1 MEKRR
6 RDLLDT
12 QNPMINYTIYLVLKR
27 ALKIKVSSINLYLL
41 FILLFLMQSAELEI
55 NRIRKDFPI
64 LTRKINGKPFVYFD
78 NAATTQKP
86 LSVINKISD
95 FYSFYNS
102 NIHRAVYDVAQ
113 EATDAYELTRNK
125 VANFIKA
132 RSPDEIIFTRNAT
145 EAINLVAYSWGRKN
159 IRNEDVIILSEQE
172 HHSNI
177 VPWQI
182 LAKEKNAVIKYLKIN
197 ETGNIDLNELELYLC
212 NNSNIK
218 LVSLCHMSNA
228 LGNIVPIQEIID
240 MAHQHDIPI
249 LVDGAQSV
257 PHIKTDVTH
266 LDCDFLAFSA
276 HKMLGPTGVGI
287 LYTKEKILKDMNPF
301 ISGGDMIKEVHKEN
315 TSFNDLPYRFEA
327 GTPNIADV
335 IGFSAALDYLN
346 EIGMENIRSHEIDL
360 TKYALKRMSELKQI
374 KLYGDTNILNRGGII
389 SFNLG
394 DIHPHDLATILNNY
408 GIAIRSGH
416 HCAQVL
422 MEKLD
427 ISATS
432 RASFYIYNTKE
443 EINIFINA
451 LGEAI
456 KLFRL

>member
-1 MEKRR
+1 
-6 RDLLDT
+6 
-12 QNPMINYTIYLVLKR
+12 
-27 ALKIKVSSINLYLL
+27 
-41 FILLFLMQSAELEI
+41 MQSAELEI
-55 NRIRKDFPI
+55 NKIRKDFPI
-64 LTRKINGKPFVYFD
+64 LTRKINGKPFVYLD

-86 LSVINKISD
+86 LSVINKISEY
-95 FYSFYNS
+95 YSFYNS
-102 NIHRAVYDVAQ
+102 NIHRAVYDTA
-113 EATDAYELTRNK
+113 EESTDAYELTRSK
-125 VANFIKA
+125 ICNFINA
-132 RSPDEIIFTRNAT
+132 RSTDEIIFTRNAT

-159 IRNEDVIILSEQE
+159 IKNGDIIILSEQE

-197 ETGNIDLNELELYLC
+197 ETGNINLNEIEFYL
-212 NNSNIK
+212 NNNNNNVK
-218 LVSLCHMSNA
+218 LISLCHMSNA
-228 LGNIVPIQEIID
+228 LGNIIPIDQIID
-240 MAHQHDIPI
+240 MAHEYGIPI

-257 PHIKTDVTH
+257 PHIKTDVTD
-266 LDCDFLAFSA
+266 LDCDFLVFSA

-287 LYTKEKILKDMNPF
+287 LYTKKNILEEMDPF

-315 TSFNDLPYRFEA
+315 TLFNDLPYRFEA

-374 KLYGDTNILNRGGII
+374 KLYGDTNIHNRGGII

-456 KLFRL
+456 KLFQL

>member
-1 MEKRR
+1 
-6 RDLLDT
+6 
-12 QNPMINYTIYLVLKR
+12 
-27 ALKIKVSSINLYLL
+27 
-41 FILLFLMQSAELEI
+41 MQTAELEI
-55 NRIRKDFPI
+55 NKIRKDFPI
-64 LTRKINGKPFVYFD
+64 LTRKINGKPFIYLD

-95 FYSFYNS
+95 YYSFYNS
-102 NIHRAVYDVAQ
+102 NIHRAVYDIA
-113 EATDAYELTRNK
+113 EESTDAYELTREK
-125 VANFIKA
+125 VCKFINA
-132 RSPDEIIFTRNAT
+132 GSTDEIIFTRNAT

-159 IRNEDVIILSEQE
+159 IKKGDVIILSEQE

-182 LAKEKNAVIKYLKIN
+182 LAKEKNAEIKFLKIN
-197 ETGNIDLNELELYLC
+197 ETGNLDLNELEFDLK
-212 NNSNIK
+212 NNNNIK
-218 LVSLCHMSNA
+218 LISLCHMSNA
-228 LGNIVPIQEIID
+228 LGNIIPIDQIID
-240 MAHQHDIPI
+240 MVHGYGIPI

-257 PHIKTDVTH
+257 PHIKTDVTS

-287 LYTKEKILKDMNPF
+287 LYTKKNILEEMDPF
-301 ISGGDMIKEVHKEN
+301 ICGGDMIKEVHKEN
-315 TSFNDLPYRFEA
+315 TYFNDLPYKFEA

-346 EIGMENIRSHEIDL
+346 EIGMDSIRSHEIDL
-360 TKYALKRMSELKQI
+360 THYALKRMSELKQI
-374 KLYGDTNILNRGGII
+374 KLYGDTNIHNRGGII

-394 DIHPHDLATILNNY
+394 DIHPHDLATILNNH

-427 ISATS
+427 VSATS

-443 EINIFINA
+443 EINIFINV

-456 KLFRL
+456 KLFQL

>member
-1 MEKRR
+1 
-6 RDLLDT
+6 
-12 QNPMINYTIYLVLKR
+12 
-27 ALKIKVSSINLYLL
+27 
-41 FILLFLMQSAELEI
+41 MQSAELEI
-55 NRIRKDFPI
+55 NKIRKDFPI
-64 LTRKINGKPFVYFD
+64 LTRKINGKPFVYLD

-86 LSVINKISD
+86 LSVINKISEY
-95 FYSFYNS
+95 YSFYNS
-102 NIHRAVYDVAQ
+102 NIHRAVYDIAE
-113 EATDAYELTRNK
+113 EATDAYELTRSK
-125 VANFIKA
+125 VGHFINA
-132 RSPDEIIFTRNAT
+132 RSTDEIIFTRNAT

-159 IRNEDVIILSEQE
+159 IKNGDIIILSEQE

-197 ETGNIDLNELELYLC
+197 ETGNLNLNELEFYL
-212 NNSNIK
+212 NNNNNNNNVK
-218 LVSLCHMSNA
+218 LISLCHMSNA
-228 LGNIVPIQEIID
+228 LGNIIPLDQIID
-240 MAHQHDIPI
+240 MAHEYGIPI

-257 PHIKTDVTH
+257 PHIKTDVTD
-266 LDCDFLAFSA
+266 LDCDFLVFSA

-287 LYTKEKILKDMNPF
+287 LYTKKNILEEMDPF

-315 TSFNDLPYRFEA
+315 TLFNDLPYRFEA

-346 EIGMENIRSHEIDL
+346 EIGMENIRRHEIDL

-374 KLYGDTNILNRGGII
+374 KLYGDTNIHNRGGII

-456 KLFRL
+456 KLFQL

>member
-1 MEKRR
+1 
-6 RDLLDT
+6 
-12 QNPMINYTIYLVLKR
+12 
-27 ALKIKVSSINLYLL
+27 
-41 FILLFLMQSAELEI
+41 MQSAELEI
-55 NRIRKDFPI
+55 NKIRKDFPI
-64 LTRKINGKPFVYFD
+64 LTRKINGKPFIYLD

-95 FYSFYNS
+95 YYSLYNS
-102 NIHRAVYDVAQ
+102 NIHRAVYDIAE
-113 EATDAYELTRNK
+113 EATDAYELTRKK
-125 VANFIKA
+125 VRKFINA
-132 RSPDEIIFTRNAT
+132 SSTDEIIFTRNAT

-159 IRNEDVIILSEQE
+159 IKNGDVIILSEQE

-182 LAKEKNAVIKYLKIN
+182 LAKEKNAEIKFLKIN
-197 ETGNIDLNELELYLC
+197 ETGNLNLNELEFYL
-212 NNSNIK
+212 NNNNIK
-218 LVSLCHMSNA
+218 LISLCHMSNA
-228 LGNIVPIQEIID
+228 LGNIVPIDQIID
-240 MAHQHDIPI
+240 MAHRYNIPI
-249 LVDGAQSV
+249 FVDGAQSV
-257 PHIKTDVTH
+257 PHIKTDVTS

-287 LYTKEKILKDMNPF
+287 LYTKKKILEEMDPF
-301 ISGGDMIKEVHKEN
+301 ICGGDMIKEVHKEN

-346 EIGMENIRSHEIDL
+346 EIGMDNIRSHEIDL
-360 TKYALKRMSELKQI
+360 TKYALERMSELKQI
-374 KLYGDTNILNRGGII
+374 KLYGDTDMRNRGGII

-394 DIHPHDLATILNNY
+394 DIHPHDLATILNNH

-416 HCAQVL
+416 HCAQIL

-427 ISATS
+427 VSATS
-432 RASFYIYNTKE
+432 RASFYMYNTKE

-456 KLFRL
+456 KLFQL

>member
-1 MEKRR
+1 
-6 RDLLDT
+6 
-12 QNPMINYTIYLVLKR
+12 
-27 ALKIKVSSINLYLL
+27 
-41 FILLFLMQSAELEI
+41 MQSAELEI
-55 NRIRKDFPI
+55 NKIRKDFPI
-64 LTRKINGKPFVYFD
+64 LTRKFNGKPFIYLD

-95 FYSFYNS
+95 YYSSYNS
-102 NIHRAVYDVAQ
+102 NIHRAVYDVAE
-113 EATDAYELTRNK
+113 EATNAYELTREK
-125 VANFIKA
+125 VCRFINA
-132 RSPDEIIFTRNAT
+132 TSTEEIIFTRNAT

-159 IRNEDVIILSEQE
+159 IKKGDIIILSEQE

-182 LAKEKNAVIKYLKIN
+182 LAKEKNAEIKFLKIN
-197 ETGNIDLNELELYLC
+197 ETGNLNLDELEFYL
-212 NNSNIK
+212 NNNNNIK
-218 LVSLCHMSNA
+218 FISLCHMSNA
-228 LGNIVPIQEIID
+228 LGNIVPIEQIID
-240 MAHQHDIPI
+240 MVHGYGLPI

-257 PHIKTDVTH
+257 PHIKTDVTS

-287 LYTKEKILKDMNPF
+287 LYTKKNILEEMDPF
-301 ISGGDMIKEVHKEN
+301 ICGGDMIKEVHKEN

-335 IGFSAALDYLN
+335 IGFSAAIDYLN
-346 EIGMENIRSHEIDL
+346 EIGMDNIRNHEIDI

-374 KLYGDTNILNRGGII
+374 KLYGDTDICNRGGIV

-394 DIHPHDLATILNNY
+394 DIHPHDLATILNDH

-416 HCAQVL
+416 HCAQIL

-427 ISATS
+427 VSATS

-456 KLFRL
+456 KLFQL

>member
-1 MEKRR
+1 
-6 RDLLDT
+6 
-12 QNPMINYTIYLVLKR
+12 
-27 ALKIKVSSINLYLL
+27 
-41 FILLFLMQSAELEI
+41 MQSAELEI
-55 NRIRKDFPI
+55 NKIRKDFPI
-64 LTRKINGKPFVYFD
+64 LTRKINGKPFVYLD

-86 LSVINKISD
+86 LSVINKISEY
-95 FYSFYNS
+95 YSFYNS
-102 NIHRAVYDVAQ
+102 NIHRAVYDIA
-113 EATDAYELTRNK
+113 EESTAAYELTRSK
-125 VANFIKA
+125 ACKFINA
-132 RSPDEIIFTRNAT
+132 RSTEEIIFTRNAT

-159 IRNEDVIILSEQE
+159 IKNGDIIILSEQE

-197 ETGNIDLNELELYLC
+197 ETGNLNLNELEFYLK
-212 NNSNIK
+212 NNNNVK
-218 LVSLCHMSNA
+218 LISLCHMSNA
-228 LGNIVPIQEIID
+228 LGNIIPINQIID
-240 MAHQHDIPI
+240 MAHGYGIPI

-257 PHIKTDVTH
+257 PHIKTDVRN
-266 LDCDFLAFSA
+266 LNCDFLVFSA

-287 LYTKEKILKDMNPF
+287 LYTKKNILEEMDPF

-346 EIGMENIRSHEIDL
+346 EIGMENIRNHEIDL

-427 ISATS
+427 VSATS

>member
-1 MEKRR
+1 
-6 RDLLDT
+6 
-12 QNPMINYTIYLVLKR
+12 
-27 ALKIKVSSINLYLL
+27 
-41 FILLFLMQSAELEI
+41 MQSAELEI
-55 NRIRKDFPI
+55 NKIRQDFPI
-64 LTRKINGKPFVYFD
+64 LTRKINGKPFVYLD
-78 NAATTQKP
+78 NASTTQKP
-86 LSVINKISD
+86 LSVINKISEY
-95 FYSFYNS
+95 YSFYNS
-102 NIHRAVYDVAQ
+102 NIHRAVYDIAE
-113 EATDAYELTRNK
+113 EATDAYELTRGK
-125 VANFIKA
+125 VGKFINA
-132 RSPDEIIFTRNAT
+132 RSMEEIVFTRNAT

-159 IRNEDVIILSEQE
+159 IKNGDIIILSEQE

-182 LAKEKNAVIKYLKIN
+182 LAKEKNAHIKYLRIN
-197 ETGNIDLNELELYLC
+197 ETGNLNLKELEYYLNN
-212 NNSNIK
+212 NNSVK
-218 LVSLCHMSNA
+218 LISLCHMSNA
-228 LGNIVPIQEIID
+228 FGNIIPIEQIID
-240 MAHQHDIPI
+240 MAQGYGIPI

-257 PHIKTDVTH
+257 PHIKTDVTN
-266 LDCDFLAFSA
+266 LNCDFLVFSA

-287 LYTKEKILKDMNPF
+287 LYAKKHILEEMDPF

-443 EINIFINA
+443 EINIFINV

-456 KLFRL
+456 KLFRLRVMIFIEK

>member
-1 MEKRR
+1 
-6 RDLLDT
+6 
-12 QNPMINYTIYLVLKR
+12 
-27 ALKIKVSSINLYLL
+27 
-41 FILLFLMQSAELEI
+41 MQSAELEI
-55 NRIRKDFPI
+55 NKIRKDFPI
-64 LTRKINGKPFVYFD
+64 LTRRFNGKPFIYLD

-95 FYSFYNS
+95 YYSSYNS
-102 NIHRAVYDVAQ
+102 NIHRAVYDVAE
-113 EATDAYELTRNK
+113 EATDAYELTREK
-125 VANFIKA
+125 VCRFINA
-132 RSPDEIIFTRNAT
+132 TSTEEIIFTRNAT

-159 IRNEDVIILSEQE
+159 IKKGDIIILSEQE

-182 LAKEKNAVIKYLKIN
+182 LAKEKNAEIKFLKIS
-197 ETGNIDLNELELYLC
+197 ETGNLNLDELEFYL
-212 NNSNIK
+212 NNNNNIK
-218 LVSLCHMSNA
+218 LISLCHMSNA
-228 LGNIVPIQEIID
+228 LGNIVPIDQIID
-240 MAHQHDIPI
+240 MVHGYGLPI

-257 PHIKTDVTH
+257 PHIKTDVTS

-287 LYTKEKILKDMNPF
+287 LYTKKNILEEMDPF
-301 ISGGDMIKEVHKEN
+301 ICGGDMIKEVHKEN

-335 IGFSAALDYLN
+335 IGFSAAIDYLN
-346 EIGMENIRSHEIDL
+346 EIGMDNIRSHEIDL

-374 KLYGDTNILNRGGII
+374 KLYGDTDIRNRGGII

-394 DIHPHDLATILNNY
+394 DIHPHDLATILNDH

-416 HCAQVL
+416 HCAQIL

-427 ISATS
+427 VSATS

-456 KLFRL
+456 KLFQL